1 MSFQKYMYDF
11 GIEAVNNWISMAGI
25 PVTVERAT
33 KTTDSMNRPV
43 RNYSELD
50 DKFLIIPIPT
60 GIDITVSKGGELN
73 NRLLKILTNSELK
86 ENDLVTFNSVKFL
99 VRRVEAQGQEN
110 VRIYQCFMEE
120 YRG

>member
-1 MSFQKYMYDF
+1 MSFQTYMYDS
-11 GIEAVNNWISMAGI
+11 GIEAVNNWISMTGI

-33 KTTDSMNRPV
+33 VTTDSMNRPV
-43 RNYSELD
+43 RTYSELE

-60 GIDITVSKGGELN
+60 GLDITVSKGGELN
-73 NRLLKILTNSELK
+73 NRLLKILTNSELQ
-86 ENDLVTFNSVKFL
+86 EDDIVTFNSVKYI
-99 VRRVEAQGQEN
+99 VRSVEAQGQEE